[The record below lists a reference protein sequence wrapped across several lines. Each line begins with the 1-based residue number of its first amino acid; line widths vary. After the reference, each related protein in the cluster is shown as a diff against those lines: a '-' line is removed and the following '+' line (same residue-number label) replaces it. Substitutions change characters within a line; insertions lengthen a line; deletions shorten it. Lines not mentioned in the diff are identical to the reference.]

1 MLRDGDDDDIIDVED
16 NRKMPAVPS
25 PRRRKQANKPAPPMC
40 SPIQAFNARTLGQVI
55 GYLETSPASQQAAIG
70 VIEDLSSDSNNMS
83 KTLVR
88 SAVVRGNISIGMSQ
102 ETAMAVVKAKK
113 LQQKNHRV

>member
-1 MLRDGDDDDIIDVED
+1 MQDGDDDDIIDVED

-25 PRRRKQANKPAPPMC
+25 PRRKQAHKPAPPMC
-40 SPIQAFNARTLGQVI
+40 SPTQAVNARTLGQVTR
-55 GYLETSPASQQAAIG
+55 YLDASPALQQAAIG
-70 VIEDLSSDSNNMS
+70 MIKDLSSDSNNMS

-88 SAVVRGNISIGMSQ
+88 SAVVHGSISIGMSQ
-102 ETAMAVVKAKK
+102 ETAMTVVKAKK